1 MLVKVRLLLGI
12 MLVTLIYNLWGFP
25 FVSMIPVIGKEVM
38 FLNPVNVGLLA
49 SAEGLG
55 ALTGAFLILNYAKVF
70 QYRKLYV
77 FGTFLMP
84 FIVTT
89 AATL

>member
-1 MLVKVRLLLGI
+1 MLVKVRLILGI

-49 SAEGLG
+49 
-55 ALTGAFLILNYAKVF
+55 
-70 QYRKLYV
+70 
-77 FGTFLMP
+77 
-84 FIVTT
+84 T
-89 AATL
+89 A